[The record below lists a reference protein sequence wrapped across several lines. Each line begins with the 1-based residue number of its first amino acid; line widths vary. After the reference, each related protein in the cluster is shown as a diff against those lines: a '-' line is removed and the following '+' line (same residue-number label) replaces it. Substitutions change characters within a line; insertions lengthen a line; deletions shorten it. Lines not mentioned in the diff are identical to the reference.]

1 MSDTGIFWIRDDF
14 RLDNNPAL
22 SFATQNHDNVI
33 ALFIYN
39 NKNFDNQTEAQK
51 WWVSKSLENFKKDLS
66 KYNINLQIVK
76 DNELNVFSKIKKKD
90 NLTIYWN
97 KVYEPDVIAVGK
109 KIRDIFLKNEINFK
123 YFKGNILNEFQEV
136 TKNDGTPFKV
146 FTPFWRTA
154 EQKYLS
160 LPPHKDYIVKKK
172 SKEKSFFKNCIEPK
186 DVLPTKD
193 WYKKFDKYWKISE
206 NDSKKILNELIDNKI
221 KDYGTTRDIPSVEGT
236 SKLSPYIKHGQIHV
250 ANIWRKCSEI
260 KSKGIGYRKY
270 INELGWREF
279 SHSLINYFPEFLKG
293 NYRKDFDKFPWIKN
307 DKHLKAWKTGMTG
320 YPIVDAGMREL
331 YETGWMHNR
340 VRMVVGSFL
349 VKHLRINWT
358 EGEKH
363 FRNCLLD
370 FNKANNV
377 AQWQWVAG
385 CGADAAPYF
394 RIFNPIL
401 QGEKFDKEGLYVKKW
416 VPELSKVPNKLVHK
430 PWEMELKYQQAIKTI
445 IGRDYPEPI
454 VVHEKARASA
464 LEAFQSLKKNNLI
477 PNKMMNNKS
486 VLRIYSMLKKI

>member
-1 MSDTGIFWIRDDF
+1 MSSTGIFWIREDF
-14 RLDNNPAL
+14 RIENNPAL

-33 ALFIYN
+33 VLYIYN
-39 NKNFDNQTEAQK
+39 NNDFDNKREAQK
-51 WWVSKSLENFKKDLS
+51 WWIFKSLETLKKELSDYKINLEIVKGDELEIFSKFNKKDKLS
-66 KYNINLQIVK
+66 V
-76 DNELNVFSKIKKKD
+76 
-90 NLTIYWN
+90 YWN
-97 KVYEPDVIAVGK
+97 KIYEPDVIAKGK
-109 KIRDIFLKNEINFK
+109 KIRDLFIKNEINYK
-123 YFKGNILNEFQEV
+123 YFKGNILNEFQEI

-146 FTPFWRTA
+146 FTPFWRNA
-154 EQKYLS
+154 EQVYLNQ
-160 LPPHKDYIVKKK
+160 PPSKNYIVKKK
-172 SKEKSFFKNCIEPK
+172 IKKTTYFKKCIEPI
-186 DVLPTKD
+186 DILPKKN
-193 WYKKFDKYWKISE
+193 WYKKFDKYWKVSE
-206 NDSKKILNELIDNKI
+206 NDSKKILKNLIEKKI
-221 KDYGTTRDIPSVEGT
+221 KDYGTSRDIPSIEGT

-250 ANIWRKCSEI
+250 GSIWKKCSEI

-293 NYRKDFDKFPWIKN
+293 NFRKEFDKFPWAKN
-307 DKHLKAWKTGMTG
+307 ERFLKAWKKGMTG

-340 VRMVVGSFL
+340 IRMVVGSFL

-401 QGEKFDKEGLYVKKW
+401 QGEKFDKEGNYVKKW
-416 VPELSKVPNKLVHK
+416 VPELKNVPNKFIHK
-430 PWEMELKYQQAIKTI
+430 PWEMELKYQEAIKTI
-445 IGRDYPEPI
+445 IGKDYPGPI
-454 VVHEKARASA
+454 VVHEKARAAA
-464 LEAFQSLKKNNLI
+464 LEAFQSLKK
-477 PNKMMNNKS
+477 K
-486 VLRIYSMLKKI
+486 

>member
-1 MSDTGIFWIRDDF
+1 MKSTGIFWIREDF
-14 RLDNNPAL
+14 RIDNNPAL
-22 SFATQNHDNVI
+22 SFATNNHENVVAI
-33 ALFIYN
+33 YIYN
-39 NKNFDNQTEAQK
+39 NNEFDNKREAQK
-51 WWVSKSLENFKKDLS
+51 WWLFKSLESIKTELS
-66 KYNINLQIVK
+66 KFKINLEILK
-76 DNELNVFSKIKKKD
+76 GDELDIFSKLKKKD
-90 NLTIYWN
+90 DVCIYWN
-97 KVYEPDVIAVGK
+97 KIYEPDVISKGK
-109 KIRDIFLKNEINFK
+109 KIRDLFIKNEIEYK

-154 EQKYLS
+154 EQIYLNQ
-160 LPPHKDYIVKKK
+160 PPSKNYTVKKRTK
-172 SKEKSFFKNCIEPK
+172 AINFFKNSLDLKNI
-186 DVLPTKD
+186 LPNKK
-193 WYKKFDKYWKISE
+193 WYEKFDKYWKVSE
-206 NDSKKILNELIDNKI
+206 NDSQKILKDLLENKI
-221 KDYGTTRDIPSVEGT
+221 KDYGTNRDIPSINGT
-236 SKLSPYIKHGQIHV
+236 SRLSPYLKFGQIHV
-250 ANIWRKCSEI
+250 NTIWKKCSEL

-293 NYRKDFDKFPWIKN
+293 NFRKEFDKFPWAKN
-307 DKHLKAWKTGMTG
+307 EKFLKAWKKGMTG

-340 VRMVVGSFL
+340 IRMVVGSFL
-349 VKHLRINWT
+349 VKHLRINWV

-401 QGEKFDKEGLYVKKW
+401 QGEKFDKEGIYVKKW
-416 VPELSKVPNKLVHK
+416 VPELNKVPAKFIHK
-430 PWEMELKYQQAIKTI
+430 PWEMEIKYQEAIKTI
-445 IGRDYPEPI
+445 IGKDYPQPI
-454 VVHEKARASA
+454 VIHEKARAAA
-464 LEAFQSLKKNNLI
+464 LDAFQSLKK
-477 PNKMMNNKS
+477 K
-486 VLRIYSMLKKI
+486 

>member
-1 MSDTGIFWIRDDF
+1 MSSTGIFWIREDF
-14 RLDNNPAL
+14 RIENNPAL

-33 ALFIYN
+33 ALYIYN
-39 NKNFDNQTEAQK
+39 NNDFDNKREAQK
-51 WWVSKSLENFKKDLS
+51 WWVFKSLETLKKELSDYKINLEIVKGDELEIFSKFNKKDKLS
-66 KYNINLQIVK
+66 V
-76 DNELNVFSKIKKKD
+76 
-90 NLTIYWN
+90 YWN
-97 KVYEPDVIAVGK
+97 KIYEPDVIAKGK
-109 KIRDIFLKNEINFK
+109 KIRDLFIKNEINYK
-123 YFKGNILNEFQEV
+123 YFKGNILNEFQDI

-146 FTPFWRTA
+146 FTPFWRNA
-154 EQKYLS
+154 EQVYLNQ
-160 LPPHKDYIVKKK
+160 PPSKNYIVKKK
-172 SKEKSFFKNCIEPK
+172 IKKIAIFKKRIEPI
-186 DVLPTKD
+186 DILPKKN
-193 WYKKFDKYWKISE
+193 WYKKFEKYWKVSE
-206 NDSKKILNELIDNKI
+206 NDSKKILKNLIENKI
-221 KDYGTTRDIPSVEGT
+221 KDYGTSRDIPSIEGT

-250 ANIWRKCSEI
+250 GSIWKKCSEI

-293 NYRKDFDKFPWIKN
+293 NFRKEFDKFPWAKN
-307 DKHLKAWKTGMTG
+307 EKFLKAWKKGMTG

-340 VRMVVGSFL
+340 IRMVVGSFL

-401 QGEKFDKEGLYVKKW
+401 QGEKFDKEGNYVKKW
-416 VPELSKVPNKLVHK
+416 VPELKNVPNKFIHK
-430 PWEMELKYQQAIKTI
+430 PWEMELKYQEAIKTI
-445 IGRDYPEPI
+445 IGKDYPGPI
-454 VVHEKARASA
+454 VIHEKARAAA
-464 LEAFQSLKKNNLI
+464 LEAFQSLKK
-477 PNKMMNNKS
+477 K
-486 VLRIYSMLKKI
+486 